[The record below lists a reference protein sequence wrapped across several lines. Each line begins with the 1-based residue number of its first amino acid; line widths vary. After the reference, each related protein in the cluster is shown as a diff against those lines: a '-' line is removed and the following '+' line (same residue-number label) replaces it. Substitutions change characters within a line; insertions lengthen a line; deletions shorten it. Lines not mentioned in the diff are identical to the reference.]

1 MTRTLPEGIVTA
13 LTELGE
19 ALADWCLAGRDQS
32 LAAHEAAVLER
43 VRRALPGLLRAVVQ
57 AATRGLAPPPRAQ
70 PVPAPCPRCGEPTP
84 AHELVRTRTLATQCG
99 PLTLQRP
106 WYHCAP
112 CGHGF
117 SVVETV
123 LAVPERARLSAGLH
137 AWLVLLGATT
147 VFRDGV
153 DLLATLTGLPVGRE
167 TVRRHS
173 EAAGTA
179 LADAEDAALARV
191 EASQAPAGDL
201 DPAPGLLVVETDGV
215 MVRFLDGWHEVKLGL
230 VGGWQEGELHAPSY
244 VAARE
249 PAERFGARLAAEA
262 ATRGA
267 LEVVRWEGGI
277 TGRGLAVLREAA
289 ILGDGAVWIWQ
300 LADERFADRIEV
312 VDAYH
317 AIEHLHTVARALWGE
332 GDGARTW
339 ARTQAGVLLAQG
351 VAPVLAALDALRPAT
366 TDAATIRRQERGYFA
381 RNTERMDYPTL
392 RLDGLPIGSGG
403 VESAGDHLVQ
413 RRMKRSGMRWS
424 DAGGRALLT
433 LRARLRSGRPLTAAA
448 AGPCA
453 LPVRRSA

>member
-1 MTRTLPEGIVTA
+1 MTRTLPEGIVPA
-13 LTELGE
+13 LAALGE
-19 ALADWCLAGRDQS
+19 TLADWCLEGRDQS
-32 LAAHEAAVLER
+32 LAVHEAAVLDR
-43 VRRALPGLLRAVVQ
+43 VRQALPALLHAVVLG
-57 AATRGLAPPPRAQ
+57 ATRGMAPTAQ
-70 PVPAPCPRCGEPTP
+70 PALAPCPRCGEPTP
-84 AHELVRTRTLATQCG
+84 AYESARTRTLVTQCG
-99 PLTLQRP
+99 RLTLHRP
-106 WYHCAP
+106 WYHCAR

-123 LAVPERARLSAGLH
+123 LAVPERTRLSAGLH

-147 VFRDGV
+147 VFRAGV
-153 DLLATLTGLPVGRE
+153 TLLASLTGLSVGRE

-173 EAAGTA
+173 YAAGSA

-191 EASQAPAGDL
+191 EATQEPAAPL

-230 VGGWQEGELHAPSY
+230 VGGWQDGALQAPSY

-267 LEVVRWEGGI
+267 LEVVRWEGGV

-289 ILGDGAVWIWQ
+289 ILGDGAVWIWR

-317 AIEHLHTVARALWGE
+317 AIQHLHIVARAIWGE
-332 GDGARTW
+332 GETARNW
-339 ARTQAGVLLAQG
+339 ARMQAGVLLAQG
-351 VAPVLAALDALRPAT
+351 VIPVLTALEALLPAST
-366 TDAATIRRQERGYFA
+366 EAATILRQERGYFR
-381 RNTERMDYPTL
+381 RNAERLDYPTL

-433 LRARLRSGRPLTAAA
+433 LRARLRSGRPLTAY
-448 AGPCA
+448 AGRRRA
-453 LPVRRSA
+453 LPLRRSA